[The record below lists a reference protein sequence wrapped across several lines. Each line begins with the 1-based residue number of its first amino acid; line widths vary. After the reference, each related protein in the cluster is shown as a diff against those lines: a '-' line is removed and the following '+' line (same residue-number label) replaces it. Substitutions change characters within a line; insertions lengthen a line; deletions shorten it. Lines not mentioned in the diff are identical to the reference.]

1 MRDLR
6 EALFTKYGSFSAKRE
21 NFHLSDEAKETF
33 TEKIEQA
40 NPNSLYSS
48 LDTTACAAFVKESR
62 MKCAEATKLH
72 RKFGDCE
79 VTVNTE
85 NETQQQSL
93 RDRASSFFSR
103 SGRRVATAVAIVIAV
118 SLGYHVI
125 FGANGLS
132 AFQQKRNQ
140 DQTLKKEIL
149 QLQQENSRL
158 QDHVQH
164 LQSDPNAI
172 EHEARVILRY
182 AKPGEV
188 IYALNDK
195 PDAKQAAK

>member
-1 MRDLR
+1 
-6 EALFTKYGSFSAKRE
+6 
-21 NFHLSDEAKETF
+21 
-33 TEKIEQA
+33 
-40 NPNSLYSS
+40 
-48 LDTTACAAFVKESR
+48 
-62 MKCAEATKLH
+62 MKT
-72 RKFGDCE
+72 D
-79 VTVNTE
+79 
-85 NETQQQSL
+85 NETMQE
-93 RDRASSFFSR
+93 RWRERISSYLSR

-118 SLGYHVI
+118 SLGYHVT

-132 AFQQKRNQ
+132 AYQQKRNQ
-140 DQTLKKEIL
+140 HQTLQKEIL

-164 LQSDPNAI
+164 LKSDPNAI

-195 PDAKQAAK
+195 PESKQPAK

>member
-1 MRDLR
+1 M
-6 EALFTKYGSFSAKRE
+6 
-21 NFHLSDEAKETF
+21 SDEAKGTF
-33 TEKIEQA
+33 TEKMEQA
-40 NPNSLYSS
+40 NPNFLYSA
-48 LDTTACAAFVKESR
+48 LDTTACAAFIKESR

-79 VTVNTE
+79 VTVKTA
-85 NETQQQSL
+85 NEIQQQSL
-93 RDRASSFFSR
+93 RERISSYLSR

-118 SLGYHVI
+118 SLGYHVT

-132 AFQQKRNQ
+132 AYQQKRNQ
-140 DQTLKKEIL
+140 HQTLQKEIL

-195 PDAKQAAK
+195 PDARQAAK

>member
-1 MRDLR
+1 
-6 EALFTKYGSFSAKRE
+6 
-21 NFHLSDEAKETF
+21 
-33 TEKIEQA
+33 
-40 NPNSLYSS
+40 
-48 LDTTACAAFVKESR
+48 
-62 MKCAEATKLH
+62 MK
-72 RKFGDCE
+72 
-79 VTVNTE
+79 TE

-93 RDRASSFFSR
+93 RDRASSYLSR

-118 SLGYHVI
+118 SLGYHVT

-140 DQTLKKEIL
+140 HRMLQQEIQ

-158 QDHVQH
+158 QQHVDH
-164 LQSDPNAI
+164 LQSDPDAI

-195 PDAKQAAK
+195 PQATPAQK

>member
-1 MRDLR
+1 MI
-6 EALFTKYGSFSAKRE
+6 TKYGSFSPKRK
-21 NFHLSDEAKETF
+21 NFRLSDEAKATF

-40 NPNSLYSS
+40 N
-48 LDTTACAAFVKESR
+48 
-62 MKCAEATKLH
+62 
-72 RKFGDCE
+72 GE
-79 VTVNTE
+79 VTVKTE
-85 NETQQQSL
+85 NETVQE
-93 RDRASSFFSR
+93 RWRERFSSYLSR

-118 SLGYHVI
+118 TLGYHVT

-132 AFQQKRNQ
+132 AYQQKRNQ
-140 DQTLKKEIL
+140 HQTLQKEIL

>member
-1 MRDLR
+1 M
-6 EALFTKYGSFSAKRE
+6 
-21 NFHLSDEAKETF
+21 
-33 TEKIEQA
+33 
-40 NPNSLYSS
+40 
-48 LDTTACAAFVKESR
+48 
-62 MKCAEATKLH
+62 
-72 RKFGDCE
+72 
-79 VTVNTE
+79 
-85 NETQQQSL
+85 
-93 RDRASSFFSR
+93 
-103 SGRRVATAVAIVIAV
+103 ATAVAIVIAV

-132 AFQQKRNQ
+132 AYQQKRNQ
-140 DQTLKKEIL
+140 HQMLQKEIL

-195 PDAKQAAK
+195 PEAKQAAK

>member
-1 MRDLR
+1 MVRSPR
-6 EALFTKYGSFSAKRE
+6 RGK
-21 NFHLSDEAKETF
+21 NFHLSDAAKETF

-40 NPNSLYSS
+40 NPNFLYSA
-48 LDTTACAAFVKESR
+48 LDTTACAAFIKESR

-72 RKFGDCE
+72 RKFGNCE
-79 VTVNTE
+79 VTVKTE
-85 NETQQQSL
+85 NETEQLSL
-93 RDRASSFFSR
+93 KERIAAYLSR
-103 SGRRVATAVAIVIAV
+103 SVRRVAAAVAIVIAV
-118 SLGYHVI
+118 LLGYHVT

-132 AFQQKRNQ
+132 AYQQKRNQ
-140 DQTLKKEIL
+140 HQELQKEIL

-164 LQSDPNAI
+164 LKSDPNAI

>member
-1 MRDLR
+1 MKTESETMQERWR
-6 EALFTKYGSFSAKRE
+6 ER
-21 NFHLSDEAKETF
+21 
-33 TEKIEQA
+33 I
-40 NPNSLYSS
+40 SS
-48 LDTTACAAFVKESR
+48 YL
-62 MKCAEATKLH
+62 
-72 RKFGDCE
+72 
-79 VTVNTE
+79 
-85 NETQQQSL
+85 
-93 RDRASSFFSR
+93 SR

-118 SLGYHVI
+118 SLGYHVT

-132 AFQQKRNQ
+132 AYQQKRNQ

-158 QDHVQH
+158 QDQVQH

-195 PDAKQAAK
+195 PEAKQAGK